1 MMKVLY
7 FLEPRIELSAYFR
20 YATLRNSI
28 LPQMR
33 ALQSAGAEPH
43 VVIGDG
49 VARRALEENLISDQT
64 PYTVVNGD
72 ELSAIAGHYD
82 RAAYEF
88 LTGNS
93 GEKIDRIADVIKKA
107 LPGDYVPDFVIS
119 WESPVPYLSA
129 LFPKATILY
138 QWPGLLSRQPFPE
151 LISFDSGLLNK
162 SSLCK
167 LEPSQG
173 EGEVGEWRAK
183 IDNLGEV
190 IEKFDP
196 TRKAVLNWRNK
207 FKHLLLLPLQVDN
220 YFTVTVPLEGAR
232 TQLGVIKDVLRKISP
247 EVGLVVTEYRSK
259 NVSSNVLTTENVDY
273 LRKKHSNFIFDDEIN
288 TIPQVSQYLAR
299 ALDGTVTISSSVGIQ
314 AALWGKPLMCIGA
327 SHISHL
333 ASASTYDA
341 LQLQACSRQRIDRSA
356 TLHAAFRRMNV
367 ALGDIKEQ
375 PKKLVK
381 WLEAVR
387 IADTTGMLASGQW
400 PQFYESNTDLL
411 ESMVR
416 NSRASQLLSDVGYFS
431 RCRTD
436 DEEICKELSDQ
447 IDRRE
452 IISFDIFDT
461 LLVRPFMRPSE
472 MFDYMERQVH
482 EIVGRTNLSFGS
494 ARKSAEQHAFKEAV
508 SQGRGETTLDEIYS
522 HFSEAQGLSD
532 DLVQRIK
539 ALEIAVETQVLYR
552 RKAGFKAYMQ
562 ALSQKKRIVLVSD
575 MYLSSEV
582 LAKILHENGYV
593 GYERLYV
600 SSEVG
605 VKKHSGRLFDFVLAD
620 LNVSGDSIL
629 HVGDNVD
636 ADVKMAKSRGIKAFH
651 LTKAS
656 EAFISSSSF
665 RIWKRDADRHGWE
678 WRMPLAI
685 VANEVMDNPYAT
697 QRSGT
702 LFNGSP
708 LQLGFVGAG
717 PLILGFCKWIIERAI
732 KQGYENLYF
741 LARDGKVV
749 KEVYDIIAR
758 NYVDAP
764 KAKYLLCSRRAV
776 NLAKVQ
782 KFSDIVDLIGVDYAN
797 KTKLGYL
804 LENRFGL
811 QYDRVDVSILAAHKY
826 GWDSR
831 VTADD
836 RPRLVAL
843 LEDLQELIF
852 EQAKRE
858 RENYVDYLA
867 EIGFLQDD
875 RAAVVDIGY
884 AGTMQ
889 ESLHAISGRSMLDG
903 LYLMTFRQAIKRVQR
918 NGMNC
923 FGYLGDFVDRH
934 DTFHPFCRY
943 VPLYETLFSS
953 QDTSFV
959 RMERDWNGHLMPIYM
974 EESPAERR
982 RVRFLSDVH
991 EGVLRFAGIYA
1002 KVAGREMPWL
1012 DFEPN
1017 KSIRAIQNCFDD
1029 PHPVDAR
1036 IFVGLKFEDAYGG
1049 GGHKVILPDVKDIAR
1064 EEGVWKKGREA
1075 ILRQMDAIN
1084 KKKATERKETSI
1096 AALPGTRANEKPKS
1110 DDIGVRTRS
1119 SNGQTKLLLQR
1130 VVASAVH
1137 KMANEKKLRKFER
1150 DPALF
1155 FADSKSPLL
1164 RGLGAIYK

>member
-1 MMKVLY
+1 MKVLY

-33 ALQSAGAEPH
+33 ALECAGANPH
-43 VVIGDG
+43 VLLGDG
-49 VARRALEENLISDQT
+49 VARRALEDNLISKQT

-82 RAAYEF
+82 KAAYEF

-93 GEKIDRIADVIKKA
+93 KEKIELIAEVIKRA
-107 LPGDYVPDFVIS
+107 LPDGYVPDMIIS
-119 WESPVPYLSA
+119 WESPVPYLGA
-129 LFPKATILY
+129 LFPNATILY

-151 LISFDSGLLNK
+151 LISFDSGLLNQ
-162 SSLCK
+162 SSLSK
-167 LEPSQG
+167 LEPSNDKN
-173 EGEVGEWRAK
+173 EVLEWREE
-183 IDNLGEV
+183 IDGLGEV
-190 IEKFDP
+190 LAKFDP
-196 TRKAVLNWRNK
+196 TRSAVSNWRSR

-220 YFTVTVPLEGAR
+220 YFTVTVPLNGAQN
-232 TQLGVIKDVLRKISP
+232 QLGVIKEILRKISP
-247 EVGLVVTEYRSK
+247 DVGVVVTEYRSK
-259 NVSSNVLTTENVDY
+259 NVSSNVLTAENVDY

-288 TIPQVSQYLAR
+288 AIPQVSQYLVR

-314 AALWGKPLMCIGA
+314 AALWGKPLMCIGD
-327 SHISHL
+327 SHINYL
-333 ASASTYDA
+333 ASAPTYDEI
-341 LQLQACSRQRIDRSA
+341 QSQIYSRQKIDRSA
-356 TLHAAFRRMNV
+356 SLHAAFRRMNV

-375 PKKLVK
+375 PTKLVK
-381 WLEAVR
+381 WLQEVR
-387 IADTTGMLASGQW
+387 AADIMGSLALGQW
-400 PQFYESNTDLL
+400 PEFYESNVALI
-411 ESMVR
+411 ESIVR
-416 NSRASQLLSDVGYFS
+416 NSRCSQLLSDVNYFS
-431 RCRTD
+431 RCRAD
-436 DEEICKELSDQ
+436 DGEICKELSDQ

-461 LLVRPFMRPSE
+461 LLVRPFMKPSE

-482 EIVGRTNLSFGS
+482 EIIGRKNLSFSS
-494 ARKSAEQHAFKEAV
+494 ARRSAEQHAFRSAISE
-508 SQGRGETTLDEIYS
+508 GRGEITLDEIYY
-522 HFSEAQGLSD
+522 HLSEAESLPN

-539 ALEIAVETQVLYR
+539 DLEISVERQVLYR
-552 RKAGFKAYMQ
+552 RKSGFKAYMQ
-562 ALSQKKRIVLVSD
+562 ALSQNKRIILVSD

-582 LAKILHENGYV
+582 LAGILRANGYT
-593 GYERLYV
+593 GYEKLYV

-605 VKKHSGRLFDFVLAD
+605 EKKHSGRLFDFVLAD
-620 LNVSGDSIL
+620 LNVSADSIL
-629 HVGDNVD
+629 HIGDNVD

-656 EAFISSSSF
+656 EAFIASSSF

-697 QRSGT
+697 QRNGT
-702 LFNGSP
+702 LFNGSL

-717 PLILGFCKWIIERAI
+717 PLIFGFCKWVIEKAI
-732 KQGYENLYF
+732 EQDYRDLYF
-741 LARDGKVV
+741 LARDGRIV
-749 KEVYDIIAR
+749 KEVYDVIAR
-758 NYVDAP
+758 NYPNAP

-782 KFSDIVDLIGVDYAN
+782 KFEDIVDLIGVDYAN
-797 KTKLGYL
+797 KTKLGFL
-804 LENRFGL
+804 LESRFGL
-811 QYDRVDVSILAAHKY
+811 HYDKVDAGILAAHKY
-826 GWDSR
+826 TWDTR

-836 RPRLVAL
+836 RPRLVKL
-843 LEDLQELIF
+843 LEDLQQLIF
-852 EQAKRE
+852 EQATRE
-858 RENYVDYLA
+858 RGNYVDYLA
-867 EIGFLQDD
+867 EMGFLKEE

-889 ESLHAISGRSMLDG
+889 ESLQVISGRSMLDG

-923 FGYLGDFVDRH
+923 FGYLGDFIDRH
-934 DTFHPFCRY
+934 DTFHPFCRH

-959 RMERDWNGHLMPIYM
+959 RMERDWNGNLMPIYM

-982 RVRFLSDVH
+982 RIRFIEEVH
-991 EGVLRFAGIYA
+991 EGVLQFAGIYA
-1002 KVAGREMPWL
+1002 NVTGREMPWL

-1036 IFVGLKFEDAYGG
+1036 IFAGLKFEDAYGG
-1049 GGHKVILPDVKDIAR
+1049 GGYKVLLPEVKDIKK

-1075 ILRQMDAIN
+1075 VLRQLDALN
-1084 KKKATERKETSI
+1084 KKTSSDRKEVAVST
-1096 AALPGTRANEKPKS
+1096 LPVAHAPVRSKPE
-1110 DDIGVRTRS
+1110 DIHAE
-1119 SNGQTKLLLQR
+1119 GQPSYGQAQLLLQR
-1130 VVASAVH
+1130 VVSSAVH
-1137 KMANEKKLRKFER
+1137 RIANEKKLRKFEK
-1150 DPALF
+1150 DPVLF
-1155 FADSKSPLL
+1155 FADSRSSLL
-1164 RGLGAIYK
+1164 RKIGSIYK

>member
-1 MMKVLY
+1 MKVLY

-49 VARRALEENLISDQT
+49 VARRALEDNLLSDQT

-88 LTGNS
+88 LTGINRD
-93 GEKIDRIADVIKKA
+93 KINRIAEVIKRS
-107 LPGDYVPDFVIS
+107 LPDNYVPDLIIS
-119 WESPVPYLSA
+119 WESPVPYFGA
-129 LFPKATILY
+129 LFPSATILY

-151 LISFDSGLLNK
+151 LISFDNGLLNK
-162 SSLCK
+162 SSLGK
-167 LEPSQG
+167 LERSHNQG
-173 EGEVGEWRAK
+173 EVQEWRDK
-183 IDNLGEV
+183 IDSLGE
-190 IEKFDP
+190 IIAEFDP
-196 TRKAVLNWRNK
+196 TRSAVASWRSK
-207 FKHLLLLPLQVDN
+207 FKCLLLLPLQVDN
-220 YFTVTVPLEGAR
+220 YFTVTVPLDGAR
-232 TQLGVIKDVLRKISP
+232 NQLGVIKEVLREISP
-247 EVGLVVTEYRSK
+247 DIGVVVTEYRSK

-273 LRKKHSNFIFDDEIN
+273 LKKKHANFIFDDEIN
-288 TIPQVSQYLAR
+288 AIPQVSQYLAR
-299 ALDGTVTISSSVGIQ
+299 TLDGVVTISSSVGIQ
-314 AALWGKPLMCIGA
+314 AALWGKPLMCIGS

-333 ASASTYDA
+333 SSASTYDA
-341 LQLQACSRQRIDRSA
+341 IETQVYSRKRIDRSA
-356 TLHAAFRRMNV
+356 SLHPAFRRMNV

-375 PKKLVK
+375 PNRLLK

-387 IADTTGMLASGQW
+387 AADIAGMLASGQW
-400 PQFYESNTDLL
+400 PEFYESNTSLL
-411 ESMVR
+411 ASIDR
-416 NSRASQLLSDVGYFS
+416 NSRTSQLLSDVNYFS
-431 RCRTD
+431 RYRTD
-436 DEEICKELSDQ
+436 DGEICKELSDQ

-482 EIVGRTNLSFGS
+482 AILGRKNLSFAN
-494 ARKSAEQHAFKEAV
+494 ARRAAEQSAFKNAV
-508 SQGRGETTLDEIYS
+508 SQGRGEITLEEIYRQ
-522 HFSEAQGLSD
+522 FGEDQCLPT
-532 DLVQRIK
+532 DLVQRIM
-539 ALEIAVETQVLYR
+539 ALEISVESQVLYR
-552 RKAGFKAYMQ
+552 RKSGFKAYMQ
-562 ALSQKKRIVLVSD
+562 ALSQKKRVILVSD
-575 MYLSSEV
+575 MYLSSNV
-582 LAKILHENGYV
+582 LAEILRANGYV
-593 GYERLYV
+593 GYEKLYV

-605 VKKHSGRLFDFVLAD
+605 VKKHSGRLFDFVLED
-620 LNVSGDSIL
+620 LGVSPDSIL

-636 ADVKMAKSRGIKAFH
+636 ADVKMAKSRGLKAFH

-697 QRSGT
+697 QRNGT

-708 LQLGFVGAG
+708 RQLGFAGAG
-717 PLILGFCKWIIERAI
+717 PLIFGFCKWVIEKAI
-732 KQGYENLYF
+732 AEGHESLYF
-741 LARDGKVV
+741 LARDGKIV
-749 KEVYDIIAR
+749 KKVYDIIAR
-758 NYVDAP
+758 NYPDAP

-782 KFSDIVDLIGVDYAN
+782 GLEDIVDLIGVDYAN

-811 QYDRVDVSILAAHKY
+811 QYDRVDTSILAAHKY
-826 GWDSR
+826 TWDSR

-836 RPRLVAL
+836 RPRLVRL
-843 LEDLQELIF
+843 LEDLQESIF

-858 RENYVDYLA
+858 RGNYLDYL
-867 EIGFLQDD
+867 ERMGFLKAE

-889 ESLHAISGRSMLDG
+889 ESLQAISGRSTLDG
-903 LYLMTFRQAIKRVQR
+903 LYLMTFRQAIKRVR
-918 NGMNC
+918 HNGMNC
-923 FGYLGDFVDRH
+923 FGYLGDFIDRH
-934 DTFHPFCRY
+934 DTFHPFCRH

-959 RMERDWNGHLMPIYM
+959 RMERDWNGNLMPIYM

-982 RVRFLSDVH
+982 RVRLLSEVH
-991 EGVLRFAGIYA
+991 EGVLRFAGVYGNA
-1002 KVAGREMPWL
+1002 VGLEMPWL

-1036 IFVGLKFEDAYGG
+1036 IFAGLKFEDAYGG
-1049 GGHKVILPDVKDIAR
+1049 GGYKVILAEVKDVHK

-1075 ILRQMDAIN
+1075 ILRQLEALN
-1084 KKKATERKETSI
+1084 KTSQVRKEASI
-1096 AALPGTRANEKPKS
+1096 STLPALQASERAKPKGMRERAQS
-1110 DDIGVRTRS
+1110 YGKT
-1119 SNGQTKLLLQR
+1119 QLLLQR
-1130 VVASAVH
+1130 VVTSAVH
-1137 KMANEKKLRKFER
+1137 RMANEKKLRKFER
-1150 DPALF
+1150 DPVLF
-1155 FADSKSPLL
+1155 FADSKSSLL
-1164 RGLGAIYK
+1164 RRLGSIYK